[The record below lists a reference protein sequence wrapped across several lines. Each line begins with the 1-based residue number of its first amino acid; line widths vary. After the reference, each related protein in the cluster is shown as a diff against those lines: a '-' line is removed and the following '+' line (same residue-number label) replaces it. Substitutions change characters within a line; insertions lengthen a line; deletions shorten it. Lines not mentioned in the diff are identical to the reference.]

1 MNREEITVTARKW
14 AHGWELIIDEDNA
27 TQVRS
32 LAHAERQVRDYFDTI
47 EPEADHSAVHVS
59 LVPDQKDTAA
69 LMEGTRTRVQQ
80 LGKEKRQDSAP
91 S

>member
-1 MNREEITVTARKW
+1 M
-14 AHGWELIIDEDNA
+14 
-27 TQVRS
+27 RS
-32 LAHAERQVRDYFDTI
+32 LAHVEQQVRDYFDTI

-59 LVPDQKDTAA
+59 LGADQKDIAA
-69 LMEGTRTRVQQ
+69 LMGVTRTRVQQ